1 MFVTNKK
8 FTTKIVAIV
17 ECMKAIRNILQDHKE
32 NIESLNDEIKSFRR
46 YSSDLASKQQLREN
60 NNELARISFLGNCI
74 KIRSVYTNG
83 MCVDLV
89 YCFYL

>member
-32 NIESLNDEIKSFRR
+32 NIKSLNDEIKSFRR
-46 YSSDLASKQQLREN
+46 YSSDLASRIVS
-60 NNELARISFLGNCI
+60 NEEMIDNLFSRVFALEKGKNKKATI
-74 KIRSVYTNG
+74 KG
-83 MCVDLV
+83 E
-89 YCFYL
+89 